1 VNYPRGTIRL
11 AVMPAD
17 NPIATKDSDAR
28 PNDHDTPQAAK
39 SAMSVFE
46 RKIVWL
52 TLIAIAVATITA
64 AIFYVQ
70 LRIMSEQTQILASQ
84 SESSTAGALF
94 SDMNTRKQLSIAQQ
108 QAKTAENS
116 VDAIQKQT
124 RNAERAWITI
134 DNPAAVTT
142 AENQPITSKVKFV
155 NVGNTVARS
164 IRFDA
169 IVEFVKNGNGP
180 KFDYRWDHTRAT
192 AGLLLKN
199 EPVEL
204 EAIRFKHQRSVAI
217 DGSVVL
223 PFAHDEY
230 QAFIDGKD
238 YIAVYA
244 KVRYTDI
251 FGTTHW
257 TKRCGWFG
265 NVPPGVTR
273 YFTAEK
279 CASYGNVDNNN

>member
-1 VNYPRGTIRL
+1 MSP
-11 AVMPAD
+11 D
-17 NPIATKDSDAR
+17 NPIETKDSAAPLNTQD
-28 PNDHDTPQAAK
+28 PPQRAK
-39 SAMSVFE
+39 NVMSVFE
-46 RKIVWL
+46 RKVFWL
-52 TLIAIAVATITA
+52 TIVAIAVATITA

-70 LRIMSEQTQILASQ
+70 LRVMSYQTQILGSQ
-84 SESSTAGALF
+84 SESAAAGALF

-108 QAKTAENS
+108 QANTAQNS
-116 VDAIQKQT
+116 VVAIQKQT
-124 RNAERAWITI
+124 QNAERAWITI
-134 DNPAAVTT
+134 ENASAITT
-142 AENQPITSKVKFV
+142 AENVPITSKVKFV

-164 IRFDA
+164 IRFDVIA
-169 IVEFVKNGNGP
+169 ELVKNGNGP
-180 KFDYRWDHTRAT
+180 KFDYRWDHTRSS

-204 EAIRFKHQRSVAI
+204 EAIRLKHQRSVTF

-223 PFAHDEY
+223 PFTHDEY
-230 QAFIDGKD
+230 QAFLDGKD

-251 FGTTHW
+251 FGIAHW

-279 CASYGNVDNNN
+279 CTSYGNVDNNN